1 MIYLPKK
8 VWDVTRQ
15 PKYGGY
21 LFIFQDEKDGWHQ
34 LGTYTDGRPPVFH
47 HFPYP
52 PDLKTF
58 GDYLPEAAVEVRAQD
73 YRIIWYDDGRVAVIR
88 PLSENGLGR

>member
-1 MIYLPKK
+1 L
-8 VWDVTRQ
+8 
-15 PKYGGY
+15 
-21 LFIFQDEKDGWHQ
+21 
-34 LGTYTDGRPPVFH
+34 H

-58 GDYLPEAAVEVRAQD
+58 GDYLPEAAVEVRAED
-73 YRIIWYDDGRVAVIR
+73 YRVHWYDDGRVAVIR